1 MGETITFWVL
11 AVVSVSAALGLVFS
25 RKAVYSALM
34 LGVVMLSLAVLYAAQ
49 GAPFLA
55 AVQIIV
61 YTGAVMMLF
70 LFVLM
75 LVGVDSADSLVETIK
90 GQRVWG
96 AVAGLG
102 FAVLLALAIGNT
114 MFAPA
119 AGLDGATRQAGG
131 NVPALAELVFTRYVF
146 AFEVTS
152 ALLITAA
159 LGAMVLAHR
168 ERVRPKATQR
178 DLARARF
185 TGPQPSPLPGPGT
198 YALHNAIDMPA
209 LLPDGTVAPT
219 SINRVLAR
227 HDGEYGVAPT
237 DPEKAAMIKKIIA
250 QDVIVKNGSAGGPA
264 GGSANGAARNGV
276 VTETPETGGGPT
288 GPTGPAES
296 AEAARS
302 TETAAGHGRGPSGY
316 PAGYG
321 PGGRAAANGTLPGG
335 AAGEHPG
342 EGPAEGTADR
352 EDGK

>member
-11 AVVSVSAALGLVFS
+11 AVLSVAAAFGLVFS

-34 LGVVMLSLAVLYAAQ
+34 LGMVMLSLAVLYAIQ

-75 LVGVDSADSLVETIK
+75 LVGVDSADSLVETIR
-90 GQRVWG
+90 GQRFWA

-102 FAVLLALAIGNT
+102 FAALLALGVGNVT
-114 MFAPA
+114 FAPPTGLEA
-119 AGLDGATRQAGG
+119 AIKEAGG
-131 NVPALAELVFTRYVF
+131 NVPSLAQLIFTRYVF

-178 DLARARF
+178 ELARARF
-185 TGPQPSPLPGPGT
+185 IGPQPSPLPGPGT

-209 LLPDGTVAPT
+209 LLPDGTVSPK

-227 HDGEYGVAPT
+227 HDTEDGGVRPT
-237 DPEKAAMIKKIIA
+237 DPEKAALIK
-250 QDVIVKNGSAGGPA
+250 QVIEKDIVVKEA
-264 GGSANGAARNGV
+264 
-276 VTETPETGGGPT
+276 PEQ
-288 GPTGPAES
+288 ED
-296 AEAARS
+296 
-302 TETAAGHGRGPSGY
+302 
-316 PAGYG
+316 
-321 PGGRAAANGTLPGG
+321 
-335 AAGEHPG
+335 
-342 EGPAEGTADR
+342 DR
-352 EDGK
+352 